1 MRIRKVAVIGAGV
14 MGSGITQVVA
24 NAGFKVALRSR
35 KGEEGLNRLRDGIR
49 KAVRK
54 EILTDEQ
61 AALVLSNIN
70 CTSSLSK
77 AVKEADLIIEAV
89 VEDLTIKR
97 EIFGAMDASCMQ
109 HTILASNTSSLS
121 IARLAEA
128 TKRPDKVLGMH
139 FFNPAPAMK
148 LIEVVQA
155 PMTSKETVDS
165 IIEFSNKIGKF
176 PLIVRDSPGF
186 IVNKILMPMINA
198 AAFVLMDKI
207 ATAETI
213 DSAMKLGANHPLGP
227 LALADLIGIDVCV
240 NIMKEL
246 QCKLEGQPYTVCP
259 LLEEMVTKGI
269 LGRKTGKGFFTYET

>member
-1 MRIRKVAVIGAGV
+1 MRIRKVAVIGAGI

-35 KGEEGLNRLRDGIR
+35 RGEKGLGRLHNGIR

-54 EILTDEQ
+54 EILSEEGADV
-61 AALVLSNIN
+61 LLSNIS
-70 CTSSLSK
+70 CTSSLSE
-77 AVKEADLIIEAV
+77 AVKEADLVIEAV

-121 IARLAEA
+121 IALLAEA
-128 TKRPDKVLGMH
+128 TERPDKVLGMH
-139 FFNPAPAMK
+139 FFNPAPTMK
-148 LIEVVQA
+148 LVEVVQTT
-155 PMTSKETVDS
+155 MTSKETLDS
-165 IIEFSNKIGKF
+165 IIEFSNKLGKF
-176 PLIVRDSPGF
+176 PLIVRDTPGF
-186 IVNKILMPMINA
+186 IVNRILIPMING
-198 AAFVLMDKI
+198 AAFALMDKI

-246 QCKLEGQPYTVCP
+246 QCKLKDQPYTVCP
-259 LLEEMVTKGI
+259 LLEEMVTKGN
-269 LGRKTGKGFFTYET
+269 LGRKTGSGFFTYKT